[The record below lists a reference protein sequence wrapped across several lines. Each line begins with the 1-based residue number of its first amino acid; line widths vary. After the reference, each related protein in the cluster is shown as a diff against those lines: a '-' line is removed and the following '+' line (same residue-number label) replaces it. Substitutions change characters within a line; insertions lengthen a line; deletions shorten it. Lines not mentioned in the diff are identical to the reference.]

1 MLINC
6 EIYDI
11 MMKNTLQYWRIFMA
25 NTSTDKS
32 ISAFRTSMSGFKKED
47 VNNYILKMN
56 KDFREKEA
64 EYKNE
69 IEQLTLDAEKTAD
82 ILIQSERLNAE
93 INELQSVIR
102 KISAEKIS
110 LELKLSESDNSGEII
125 ERLNQT
131 ISDEIEKSSAC
142 EKIIAEQRDIIDLL
156 KDEIEALKRE
166 KNNAPAKED
175 DEIVEKSQRY
185 DEVRKQIGDILITA
199 NKTSD
204 EIIEKA
210 SLKADDIIDLA
221 KADAGQKRKYI
232 SDTTYEILKNFKN
245 DFNYTS
251 QQCLNDIT
259 FSLNEVRNETAALLS
274 EMEKRNKDLSDKI
287 AYYGSLLND
296 SIKENLDY
304 LDKKISSGNTK
315 S

>member
-1 MLINC
+1 
-6 EIYDI
+6 
-11 MMKNTLQYWRIFMA
+11 MA